1 MWFFPF
7 YRIFALFNGSIS
19 STKGGLSIVVDV
31 VEATVVELLD
41 EVDMMEDVD
50 GRLIKLSSTGP
61 ETLPLL

>member
-1 MWFFPF
+1 
-7 YRIFALFNGSIS
+7 
-19 STKGGLSIVVDV
+19 VDV